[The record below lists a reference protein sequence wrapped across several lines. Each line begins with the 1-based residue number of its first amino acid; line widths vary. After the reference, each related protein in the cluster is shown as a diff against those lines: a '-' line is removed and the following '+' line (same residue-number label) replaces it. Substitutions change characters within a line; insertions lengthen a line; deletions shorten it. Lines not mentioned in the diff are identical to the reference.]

1 MTKAE
6 GTRDAAEVAVE
17 LSTALTRLRSRLR
30 EESGVTT
37 SGFTLSQLA
46 IVKRIIT
53 EGPTTAASLAATEHV
68 SQQAIA
74 QSVTI
79 LKAGGLVRGERD
91 ANDGRRVLISVTAK
105 GRELYDAMSAS
116 RKAWLAQAI
125 EAVVEP
131 GERPDLDTAIELL
144 ERLAGANFEFETETR

>member
-1 MTKAE
+1 MNEAE
-6 GTRDAAEVAVE
+6 GIRGAAEVAVE
-17 LSTALTRLRSRLR
+17 LSTSLTRLRSRLR
-30 EESGVTT
+30 EEAGVTT

-46 IVKRIIT
+46 IVQRIIA
-53 EGPTTAASLAATEHV
+53 EGPTTAAALAAVEHV

-91 ANDGRRVLISVTAK
+91 PQDGRRVLISVTET
-105 GRELYDAMSAS
+105 GRELFDSLSAS

-125 EAVVEP
+125 EAVVDP
-131 GERPDLDTAIELL
+131 SERSDLDTAIELL
-144 ERLAGANFEFETETR
+144 QRLAGADFEFDAET